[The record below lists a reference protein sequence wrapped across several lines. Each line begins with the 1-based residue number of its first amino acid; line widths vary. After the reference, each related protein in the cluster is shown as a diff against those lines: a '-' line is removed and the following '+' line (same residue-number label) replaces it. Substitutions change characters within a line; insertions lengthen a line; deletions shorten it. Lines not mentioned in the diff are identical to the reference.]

1 MSPFRRKRDET
12 LNEQLLREAHLAEQ
26 EPDPEPTVVTRPLF
40 PGEQLGSM
48 DPLYTGLPG
57 RPALERPELWDA
69 QAVAQDSHLR
79 GARYE
84 FTAVPD
90 GSLVV
95 DESCDED
102 LSRLA
107 DAVEKELPAPYRAFA
122 NRAGAGVWV
131 VTAKKTTVLE
141 LDVDHGDQLELSSV
155 GGEQHFAVDGA
166 SVDAARAPDLLRQLG
181 ETKGPDYAVQ
191 AQRLD
196 QNLWDVTVSAL

>member
-1 MSPFRRKRDET
+1 MSLFRRKRDET
-12 LNEQLLREAHLAEQ
+12 LNEQLLREAQLAEPDA
-26 EPDPEPTVVTRPLF
+26 EPEAAAAVALPPF
-40 PGEQLGSM
+40 PGQLGSM

-69 QAVAQDSHLR
+69 QAVAQDSHLK
-79 GARYE
+79 GTRYE

-95 DESCDED
+95 DDSCDED

-107 DAVEKELPAPYRAFA
+107 DAVEKELPAPYRAVA
-122 NRAGAGVWV
+122 SRAGAGVWV

-141 LDVDHGDQLELSSV
+141 LDLDHGDQLELSSV
-155 GGEQHFAVDGA
+155 DGEEHFAVDGA
-166 SVDAARAPDLLRQLG
+166 SVDAARAPDLLRKLG
-181 ETKGPDYAVQ
+181 ETKGSDYAVQ

-196 QNLWDVTVSAL
+196 QNLWDVTASAI